1 MPLTGWGGG
10 IGHHKNLIVPM
21 TFFFSGTINSIGPC
35 NLFPKYCTMAFLV
48 FIMNGLWMR
57 KWLKQSLHYLT
68 NVFNWIGRRECVS
81 RWRRAL
87 MFCLIIQYC
96 KWDCF
101 GQRKIFD
108 ALLYVNVFHP
118 CPPPPLLHPLF
129 FLLSLTFSI
138 PFNESRGWVVIS
150 AQLNLQK
157 QFAERAHS
165 LATLERS
172 FHQSG
177 PLGAEKVLY
186 IRVLK
191 LRWTS

>member
-1 MPLTGWGGG
+1 MPLG

-118 CPPPPLLHPLF
+118 CPPPPLPPPPPPSSTLSFSSFLWLSASRLMKVEVELYFSATEFTKAICRKGSLWLH
-129 FLLSLTFSI
+129 
-138 PFNESRGWVVIS
+138 
-150 AQLNLQK
+150 
-157 QFAERAHS
+157 
-165 LATLERS
+165 
-172 FHQSG
+172 
-177 PLGAEKVLY
+177 
-186 IRVLK
+186 
-191 LRWTS
+191 

>member
-1 MPLTGWGGG
+1 
-10 IGHHKNLIVPM
+10 M
-21 TFFFSGTINSIGPC
+21 TFFFSGTINSIGPR

-101 GQRKIFD
+101 GQSTIFD

-118 CPPPPLLHPLF
+118 CTPPPFLRPLF

-138 PFNESRGWVVIS
+138 PFNESLSWVVFQRNWIYKS
-150 AQLNLQK
+150 NLQK
-157 QFAERAHS
+157 GLT

-172 FHQSG
+172 FHQFG
-177 PLGAEKVLY
+177 PLGGREGAVHPC
-186 IRVLK
+186 LK